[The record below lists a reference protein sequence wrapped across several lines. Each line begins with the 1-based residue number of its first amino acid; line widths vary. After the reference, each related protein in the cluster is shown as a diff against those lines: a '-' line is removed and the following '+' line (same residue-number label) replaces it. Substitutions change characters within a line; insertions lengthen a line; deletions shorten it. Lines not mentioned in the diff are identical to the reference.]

1 MKTTLNYW
9 DRLRKTKQYADGGY
23 YQDQSCEIIKE
34 KVIEGTTE
42 IELFVKF
49 YKLNNSLR
57 YCNGSY
63 YKWKELEWELKYA
76 EWLKSDD
83 YKAKS
88 FNLFYGNGVVD

>member
-1 MKTTLNYW
+1 MNIKVSLDYYDIK
-9 DRLRKTKQYADGGY
+9 DRTY
-23 YQDQSCEIIKE
+23 YRSEIIRNE
-34 KVIEGTTE
+34 DIEGANE
-42 IELFVKF
+42 IDIFEKY
-49 YKLNNSLR
+49 YKKNNSLR

-63 YKWKELEWELKYA
+63 YKFTSKEWQDKYN